1 MNGPNLPRRRLQRK
15 GNLYKQ
21 GGYWKLRWRIDV
33 PKTPENPSG
42 REWSAPVW
50 LAPCAGPEA
59 VSKREAQRIAWD
71 EHLSKLDANIRTPKS
86 GMSLRHFVESRFI
99 PDCVGTEADPV
110 LKKAGRVHYDSMLK
124 HILPFIGDMRLRDID
139 VSTVQSLVRGLKA
152 KRRTVGG
159 VNYVPASAQTQKHVR
174 NVLSAIFEH
183 AIRLEYI
190 DMRNPAR
197 S

>member
-1 MNGPNLPRRRLQRK
+1 MIVTSEPETNRNMLAEVAKLNSRSILVYLPLLESGDGMGRRRLQRK

-33 PKTPENPSG
+33 PKTPENQSG

-86 GMSLRHFVESRFI
+86 GMSLRHF
-99 PDCVGTEADPV
+99 
-110 LKKAGRVHYDSMLK
+110 
-124 HILPFIGDMRLRDID
+124 
-139 VSTVQSLVRGLKA
+139 
-152 KRRTVGG
+152 
-159 VNYVPASAQTQKHVR
+159 
-174 NVLSAIFEH
+174 
-183 AIRLEYI
+183 
-190 DMRNPAR
+190 
-197 S
+197 